1 MKTTIMMLG
10 FALFASLG
18 ANAQNDP
25 AMPPQGK
32 GDKHA
37 CIMVG
42 ADAWTSLGL
51 TNDQIAK
58 VKEIQAAC
66 QKDYDVSKADGS
78 AATSVAR
85 HEEDLKTVLSP
96 DQYKKWVQWCD
107 EQQASKG
114 TDKKEAPTTP
124 TT

>member
-1 MKTTIMMLG
+1 MRTTILTAG
-10 FALFASLG
+10 FALFSSFG
-18 ANAQNDP
+18 VQAQND
-25 AMPPQGK
+25 ATMPIQGK

-37 CIMVG
+37 CIMAG

-58 VKEIQAAC
+58 VKEIQAVC

-78 AATSVAR
+78 AATSVAK

-96 DQYKKWVQWCD
+96 DQYNKWVQWCD

-114 TDKKEAPTTP
+114 KEDEKSPTTP
-124 TT
+124 TK